1 MREIRFRAW
10 DKELKMIMEV
20 DSLEFSKWNVICS
33 IQGYIEKD
41 KRCISFE
48 RNSFKNDETD
58 RHILMQFTGLKDKN
72 GKEIYEGDIV
82 RFNYSDEQNG
92 YSGSQIVKFAEFEAG
107 FYPFC
112 LRSRWRA
119 NIDDIEVI
127 GNIYENPELLF
138 NKKTQ

>member
-72 GKEIYEGDIV
+72 GKEI
-82 RFNYSDEQNG
+82 
-92 YSGSQIVKFAEFEAG
+92 K
-107 FYPFC
+107 
-112 LRSRWRA
+112 
-119 NIDDIEVI
+119 
-127 GNIYENPELLF
+127 
-138 NKKTQ
+138 